1 METIK
6 TRDFGEVTVSKDS
19 LITFKKPIFGFED
32 LTEFYLLQLEEPSSF
47 YLLQSKDE
55 PNISFI
61 LTEPRQF
68 ISDYVLDIDD
78 SDAGLLEFAD
88 HSDLIDFAIVT
99 IPENIEEMTMNILGP
114 VVINTKNRFG
124 IQSISNC
131 TNYGTKCRLFLP
143 QAVSAETR

>member
-6 TRDFGEVTVSKDS
+6 TRDFGEVTVSKNS
-19 LITFKKPIFGFED
+19 IITFKKPIFGFED
-32 LTEFYLLQLEEPSSF
+32 LTEFYLLQLEEPNSF

-78 SDAGLLEFAD
+78 NDACLLEFSD
-88 HSDLIDFAIVT
+88 HTDLIDFAIVT

-114 VVINTKNRFG
+114 IVINRKNNFA

-131 TNYGTKCRLFLP
+131 AHYGTKCRLFLP
-143 QAVSAETR
+143 QTAAVEIG